1 MRAMD
6 GIAGVVPRVGE
17 VVAVSGSKI
26 TGRLSE
32 AHSRSNSAVEF
43 GGLVKIRTPSSH
55 VFGVVAG
62 FWVEPGQKDGSSS
75 PMMLIELLGEITPST
90 DTVHGG
96 LFQRGVCRYPR
107 LGDVIEEVT
116 PGDLALIYA
125 RPATS
130 NVRFGSIRQAGGLP
144 AFLITD
150 GLLGKHFAVLGTTG
164 TGKSCAVALILR
176 SILERHPNGHV
187 VILDPHNEYA
197 AAFPDLAELISPANL
212 RLPYWMMNADELVAL
227 FVAQDG
233 PERDAEVDILK
244 RAVAEARRT
253 FAGPETDPASIT
265 VDTPVPFRLGDLARI
280 LGNGMGRLTKAES
293 SLPYLRLQA
302 RLETLSSDA
311 RFAFLFEGLFVK
323 DTMADILARILRVPV
338 EGRPA
343 TILDLSGVPSE
354 IVDAVVS
361 LICRMAFDFVV
372 WSAEPQAVPVLL
384 VCEEAHR
391 YIPEDERTGF
401 ALARRGIARIAKEGR
416 KYGLSLCLVSQRPSE
431 LAATILSQCNTIFAL
446 RLSNERDQ
454 DFVKKA
460 MPEGAGGLLAALPA
474 LHNREAIVVGEGV
487 AVPMRITFDDLD
499 RDCRPRSGSASFA
512 EAWEYDSLDRN
523 FLEETIDRWRRQDRA
538 GNAY

>member
-1 MRAMD
+1 MD
-6 GIAGVVPRVGE
+6 DMGAEVMVGIGE
-17 VVAVSGSKI
+17 VIAVSGSKV
-26 TGRLSE
+26 TGRLLE
-32 AHSRSNSAVEF
+32 IGPGRHANAVEF
-43 GGLVKIRTPSSH
+43 GGLVKIHTTDSQ

-62 FWVEPGQKDGSSS
+62 FWMEAGQGERPS
-75 PMMLIELLGEITPST
+75 PMMVIELLGEIPYST
-90 DTVHGG
+90 DAIHGG
-96 LFQRGVCRYPR
+96 RFQRGVCRYPR
-107 LGDVIEEVT
+107 LGDPIEET
-116 PGDLALIYA
+116 TQDDLALIYA
-125 RPATS
+125 RPTAS
-130 NVRFGSIRQAGGLP
+130 NVRFGTIRQAGGLP

-150 GLLGKHFAVLGTTG
+150 SLLGKHFAVLGTTG
-164 TGKSCAVALILR
+164 AGKSCAVALILR
-176 SILERHPNGHV
+176 SILGRHPNGHV
-187 VILDPHNEYA
+187 IILDPHNEYGS
-197 AAFPDLAELISPANL
+197 AFPDLAELINPTNL

-244 RAVAEARRT
+244 RAVTEARRA

-265 VDTPVPFRLGDLARI
+265 VDTPVPFRLGDLART
-280 LGNGMGRLTKAES
+280 LSNGMGRLTKAES
-293 SLPYLRLQA
+293 SLPYLRLQG
-302 RLETLSSDA
+302 RLETLSNDA
-311 RFAFLFEGLFVK
+311 RFGFLFEGLLVK
-323 DTMADILARILRVPV
+323 DTMADVLARILRVPV

-391 YIPEDERTGF
+391 YVPEDERNSF

-431 LAATILSQCNTIFAL
+431 LSATILSQCNTIFAL
-446 RLSNERDQ
+446 RLSNDRDQ

-487 AVPMRITFDDLD
+487 SVPMRITFDDLD
-499 RDCRPRSGSASFA
+499 QECRPRSGNASFA
-512 EAWEYDSLDRN
+512 EAWEYDSFDRS

-538 GNAY
+538 GNGY